1 MKHRTKLMSL
11 LLTVILMLGAVSG
24 FADAS
29 TTGVKISLLNSKG
42 GAYMEPLEKMAEAYR
57 QLTGVEI
64 EIVNTPDSDSPFEKI
79 STMYNSGN
87 PPTIAML
94 DPTDVVAIG
103 PEKGLDLSGE
113 AWNEVTGTLAAV
125 WTARCTLSFCLEAGH
140 PVN

>member
-79 STMYNSGN
+79 STM
-87 PPTIAML
+87 
-94 DPTDVVAIG
+94 
-103 PEKGLDLSGE
+103 
-113 AWNEVTGTLAAV
+113 
-125 WTARCTLSFCLEAGH
+125 
-140 PVN
+140 